1 MAETQHDT
9 SEVVDSGK
17 DPSHFF
23 GQVWAGLFGARPV
36 AGFTENEVASFDGTQ
51 RLAEVEQI
59 EVPGTWLVRLNAI
72 ESYEFKKKHIGTGV
86 SQVRNEKNT
95 FLSSIDLVKGCF
107 KIVFGMLH

>member
-59 EVPGTWLVRLNAI
+59 EVPGTWLVR
-72 ESYEFKKKHIGTGV
+72 
-86 SQVRNEKNT
+86 NEKNT